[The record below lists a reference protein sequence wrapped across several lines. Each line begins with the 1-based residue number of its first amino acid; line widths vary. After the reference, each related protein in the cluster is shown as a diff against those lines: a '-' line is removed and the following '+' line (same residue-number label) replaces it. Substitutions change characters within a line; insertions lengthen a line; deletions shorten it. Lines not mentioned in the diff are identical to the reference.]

1 MHLPKSMECTTPKMN
16 PKVNDG
22 LWMIMMSHC
31 KFLLSKK
38 FTSLV
43 SDVDNGRGYACV
55 EAGNIW
61 KILVFSSQ
69 FYCKPK
75 TALKKYSLYK
85 KRKKNSKSTLEGK

>member
-43 SDVDNGRGYACV
+43 SDVDNGRGYACAEISV
-55 EAGNIW
+55 P
-61 KILVFSSQ
+61 SSQ
-69 FYCKPK
+69 FCCNL
-75 TALKKYSLYK
+75 TVALK
-85 KRKKNSKSTLEGK
+85 N